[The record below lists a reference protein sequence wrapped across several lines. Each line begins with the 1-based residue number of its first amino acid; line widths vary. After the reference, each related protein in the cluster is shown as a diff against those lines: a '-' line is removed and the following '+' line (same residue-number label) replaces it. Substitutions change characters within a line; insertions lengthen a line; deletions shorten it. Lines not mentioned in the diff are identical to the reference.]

1 MLLKNIIVIEN
12 FTCNIVF
19 SEANLSLGLV
29 NILQNY
35 IAEMVRW
42 HLKTWITDYKRVQE
56 NFHSLKKKKK
66 KKKKNESICRLSS
79 NTSVYTTWDFRI
91 KEK

>member
-29 NILQNY
+29 NILQNH

-56 NFHSLKKKKK
+56 NFHSLKKKM
-66 KKKKNESICRLSS
+66 SL
-79 NTSVYTTWDFRI
+79 YAD
-91 KEK
+91 

>member
-19 SEANLSLGLV
+19 SEANLSLSLV

-35 IAEMVRW
+35 IAEMVRL

-56 NFHSLKKKKK
+56 NFHSLKKKKRHK
-66 KKKKNESICRLSS
+66 MSLYADWVPIQELHGILG
-79 NTSVYTTWDFRI
+79 
-91 KEK
+91 

>member
-19 SEANLSLGLV
+19 SEANLGLSLV
-29 NILQNY
+29 NILQNH

-66 KKKKNESICRLSS
+66 KKKK
-79 NTSVYTTWDFRI
+79 
-91 KEK
+91 

>member
-19 SEANLSLGLV
+19 SEANLSLSLV

-35 IAEMVRW
+35 IAEMVRL

-66 KKKKNESICRLSS
+66 DTK
-79 NTSVYTTWDFRI
+79 
-91 KEK
+91 

>member
-35 IAEMVRW
+35 MYIAEMVRW

-56 NFHSLKKKKK
+56 NFHSLKKKKTQ
-66 KKKKNESICRLSS
+66 NESICRLSS
-79 NTSVYTTWDFRI
+79 NTSITWDFRI
-91 KEK
+91 KEKEK

>member
-42 HLKTWITDYKRVQE
+42 YLKTWITDCKRVQE

-66 KKKKNESICRLSS
+66 KTQNESICRLSS

>member
-66 KKKKNESICRLSS
+66 KDTKL
-79 NTSVYTTWDFRI
+79 VYMQTEFQY
-91 KEK
+91 KHYMGF

>member
-1 MLLKNIIVIEN
+1 MLLKNIIVIGN

-66 KKKKNESICRLSS
+66 TQNESICRLSS

>member
-19 SEANLSLGLV
+19 SEANLSLSLV

-35 IAEMVRW
+35 IAEMS
-42 HLKTWITDYKRVQE
+42 T
-56 NFHSLKKKKK
+56 
-66 KKKKNESICRLSS
+66 
-79 NTSVYTTWDFRI
+79 NTSKTWDFRI
-91 KEK
+91 KEKEKQAQIHFNQWQNY

>member
-29 NILQNY
+29 NILQNH

-66 KKKKNESICRLSS
+66 KKTQNESTCRLSS
-79 NTSVYTTWDFRI
+79 NTRVTWDFRI

>member
-19 SEANLSLGLV
+19 SEANLSLSLV

-42 HLKTWITDYKRVQE
+42 HLKTWITDLKGTRKFSFFQ
-56 NFHSLKKKKK
+56 KKKKK
-66 KKKKNESICRLSS
+66 TQNESL
-79 NTSVYTTWDFRI
+79 
-91 KEK
+91 

>member
-66 KKKKNESICRLSS
+66 TKW
-79 NTSVYTTWDFRI
+79 VYMQTEFQY
-91 KEK
+91 KHYMGF

>member
-66 KKKKNESICRLSS
+66 RHKMSLYADWVPIQALHG
-79 NTSVYTTWDFRI
+79 I
-91 KEK
+91 LG

>member
-19 SEANLSLGLV
+19 SEANLGLSLV
-29 NILQNY
+29 NILQNH

-66 KKKKNESICRLSS
+66 KKKKYICRLSS
-79 NTSVYTTWDFRI
+79 NTSITWDFRI
-91 KEK
+91 KDKEK

>member
-19 SEANLSLGLV
+19 SEANLSLSLV

-42 HLKTWITDYKRVQE
+42 HLKTWITD
-56 NFHSLKKKKK
+56 
-66 KKKKNESICRLSS
+66 
-79 NTSVYTTWDFRI
+79 
-91 KEK
+91 